1 MIRGVAVFARGAPD
15 CWQKRCDS
23 QGPAPHNDGQYV
35 IFGELVSG
43 WHVAEAINAVS
54 RGKPDDTAGTEEGV
68 VIADCGQHRRGT
80 LQPDL
85 EQ

>member
-1 MIRGVAVFARGAPD
+1 M
-15 CWQKRCDS
+15 
-23 QGPAPHNDGQYV
+23 QGPAHHLDGQHV

-54 RGKPDDTAGTEEGV
+54 RGKPDNTAGTEEDA